1 MRILLGVDGSKSSD
15 RAAAL
20 VANLAWPAGSTID
33 VVAAYPGSAGL
44 FSMPGAVVAPDVVEE
59 TENGMEAEAQRMA
72 VEVAHRFATPD
83 LTIETQVLRE
93 RAATAILDLAVA
105 SDVDLIVLGN
115 RGRGPFESALLGSV
129 SAEVV
134 DQSHRPVLV
143 ARSERIERI
152 LLADDGSKSAAA
164 ATQVVRGWPIFRGA
178 SVRVISVADVDPEW
192 NPWLRGDGRREAD
205 AAAASQLREQHE
217 ALVEATAASLRGAG
231 LKADGEVLDG
241 SPAQRLVEAAATWNA
256 DLIVVGMHGRSGLE
270 RLLIGSVARSV
281 VYHAPCSVLV
291 VPGPDRA
298 ASEPAKR

>member
-1 MRILLGVDGSKSSD
+1 
-15 RAAAL
+15 
-20 VANLAWPAGSTID
+20 
-33 VVAAYPGSAGL
+33 
-44 FSMPGAVVAPDVVEE
+44 
-59 TENGMEAEAQRMA
+59 
-72 VEVAHRFATPD
+72 
-83 LTIETQVLRE
+83 
-93 RAATAILDLAVA
+93 
-105 SDVDLIVLGN
+105 
-115 RGRGPFESALLGSV
+115 
-129 SAEVV
+129 
-134 DQSHRPVLV
+134 
-143 ARSERIERI
+143 
-152 LLADDGSKSAAA
+152 
-164 ATQVVRGWPIFRGA
+164 
-178 SVRVISVADVDPEW
+178 VDPEW